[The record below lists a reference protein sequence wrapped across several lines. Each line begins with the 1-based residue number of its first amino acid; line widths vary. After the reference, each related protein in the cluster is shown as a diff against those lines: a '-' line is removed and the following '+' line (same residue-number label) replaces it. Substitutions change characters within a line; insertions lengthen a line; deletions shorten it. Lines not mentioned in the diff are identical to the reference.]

1 MTAPTF
7 HRRFLD
13 SLPGDEDTAPRSRE
27 VLGACWSRVQPTPV
41 AAPEMLHW
49 SKELAA
55 ELGLSADLMQSQ
67 RLVTGQ
73 WVPATL
79 VFQAALKWTSGM
91 LSGRPSLHT

>member
-55 ELGLSADLMQSQ
+55 ELGLSDELMQSQ
-67 RLVTGQ
+67 GAADVLAGNALWPAQ
-73 WVPATL
+73 WPN
-79 VFQAALKWTSGM
+79 WW
-91 LSGRPSLHT
+91 PP